1 METEFATTLTGGT
14 CTLKVSVSGLTEG
27 LAADLQDLLEPFI
40 DEFITAAEE
49 EK

>member
-1 METEFATTLTGGT
+1 METEFTTTLTGGT
-14 CTLKVSVSGLTEG
+14 YTLKVSVSGLNDSQ
-27 LAADLQDLLEPFI
+27 AADLHDLLEPFI